1 MPLLCPIHA
10 TCPAHLILLELFTQ
24 TMLDEEYISLSS
36 SLCITALYSNVT
48 EFLFDG
54 DKNLTCI
61 YEQLFKVS
69 SEVAGDMS
77 NFGQ

>member
-1 MPLLCPIHA
+1 
-10 TCPAHLILLELFTQ
+10 
-24 TMLDEEYISLSS
+24 MLDEEYISLSS
-36 SLCITALYSNVT
+36 SLCITALYSKVT
-48 EFLFDG
+48 EFLLGG

-61 YEQLFKVS
+61 YEQLLKVS